1 MTPPGSQ
8 SYSTFDNSAILRHGK
23 GYDEIYERL
32 QLYLD
37 ATRETVDESQ
47 YGSIKWHKSC
57 YCSFTSKEI
66 IFCLTDDVT
75 RDNKPISKEEE
86 IDQIR
91 LSRSG
96 SGQKVYFANSFLIE
110 RTKS

>member
-8 SYSTFDNSAILRHGK
+8 GYSTFDNSAFLGHGK

-32 QLYLD
+32 QLYLH

-57 YCSFTSKEI
+57 YCSFISKEI
-66 IFCLTDDVT
+66 ISRLTDDVT
-75 RDNKPISKEEE
+75 RDNTPISKKEG
-86 IDQIR
+86 IDQIQS
-91 LSRSG
+91 SRSA
-96 SGQKVYFANSFLIE
+96 SGQNFILPTAFL
-110 RTKS
+110 